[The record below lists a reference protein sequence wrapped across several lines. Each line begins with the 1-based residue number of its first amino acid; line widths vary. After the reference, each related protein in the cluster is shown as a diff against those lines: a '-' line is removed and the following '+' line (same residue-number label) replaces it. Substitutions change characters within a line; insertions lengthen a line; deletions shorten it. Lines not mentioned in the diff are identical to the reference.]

1 MSKILEPTA
10 LATAMSPCP
19 ARATETEASASGTE
33 VPAASTR
40 VPITALG
47 YPERAPDFRGG
58 VHHPVRD
65 AADPHHGARERHEV
79 PASFLGAEQ
88 SGHVH
93 RRAAYHGYPRSRII
107 RADGES
113 RVARESDGF
122 SSAAVSSSART
133 DTSATGT
140 NAAWGFATSVFSSSP
155 FSSSVGSTREV
166 HRRSNQDMTLALT
179 DMNPT

>member
-40 VPITALG
+40 VPITASGIPSAHPIFAAASTIPYEMPLIHTTELANDTRYQPLLSG
-47 YPERAPDFRGG
+47 RGAVRASSVEGPRTTDTR
-58 VHHPVRD
+58 
-65 AADPHHGARERHEV
+65 
-79 PASFLGAEQ
+79 
-88 SGHVH
+88 
-93 RRAAYHGYPRSRII
+93 RSRII

-133 DTSATGT
+133 ETSATGT
-140 NAAWGFATSVFSSSP
+140 NAA
-155 FSSSVGSTREV
+155 
-166 HRRSNQDMTLALT
+166 
-179 DMNPT
+179 